1 MPMPS
6 KRNWSR
12 ESLNRILI
20 MEKNLIYTP
29 PEAEVVNVAS
39 EHGFCYSEINP
50 LDGWYDEQEI

>member
-1 MPMPS
+1 
-6 KRNWSR
+6 
-12 ESLNRILI
+12 